1 MRSLFFSV
9 FLVFA
14 VVLHVLSLGKAADAR
29 KQLPQDE
36 ENAFVLP
43 SAVLK
48 IASLEYQGLAS
59 DILYLK
65 CNVFMGGTLERKEE
79 PRIKEWE
86 WKWLV
91 NVLDTTTDLDP
102 YFFDPYFFANAFLPW
117 DGGKVEE
124 ANRLLEKGSRYRD
137 WDWMMP
143 FFIGFN
149 DFFFLHK
156 DAEAA
161 PYLMEA
167 SRRPGGDLMLGSLA
181 ARLAFNENRTETA
194 VYFLEETA
202 RRTDDESLKQ
212 RYEMRAQALRSIVV
226 LEKGISVYKKKF
238 GKLPMTIDEL
248 VNQKILKELPTDP
261 YGGMYYVAQ
270 DGTIGSTSSSELEL
284 HLSRA
289 AKANR

>member
-1 MRSLFFSV
+1 M
-9 FLVFA
+9 LVLA
-14 VVLHVLSLGKAADAR
+14 VVLHVLTLGKATDAR

-36 ENAFVLP
+36 DTAFVLP

-48 IASLEYQGLAS
+48 IASLEYQGLVS

-65 CNVFMGGTLERKEE
+65 CMVFMGGTLDRKEM
-79 PRIKEWE
+79 PRVKEWE

-91 NVLDTTTDLDP
+91 NTLDTATDIDP

-117 DGGKVEE
+117 DGGKAEE

-137 WDWMMP
+137 WDWILP

-167 SRRPGGDLMLGSLA
+167 SRRPGGDSILGSIA
-181 ARLAFNENRTETA
+181 ARLAFKENRTETA
-194 VYFLEETA
+194 IFFLEETA

-212 RYEMRAQALRSIVV
+212 RYEIRIQALRSIAV
-226 LEKGISVYKKKF
+226 LEKGISLYEKKF
-238 GKLPMTIDEL
+238 GKLPPTIDEL
-248 VNQKILKELPTDP
+248 VNREILKQLPIDP
-261 YGGMYYVAQ
+261 YGGMYYIAQ
-270 DGTIGSTSSSELEL
+270 DGTVGSTSRSELEL

-289 AKANR
+289 AKAHR